1 MIYLPTECEEQT
13 AQAVVD
19 FPWDTDGKYC
29 PNAVMTGIR
38 ALHTG
43 YFGDIRHAMD
53 VMEDCKLPELIE
65 WLEYHHSDTVWEE
78 PTDTLDMTE
87 DGYFADIWDVG
98 YDHFRV
104 VIQNNH
110 WNQQMDIDPS
120 AGIHGIGP
128 LCEVYIHVATVQRFE
143 WENMDFISVDQRKEF
158 KETFRQMA
166 EDAVSIYKSM
176 NENN

>member
-19 FPWDTDGKYC
+19 FPWDMDGIYS
-29 PNAVMTGIR
+29 PNAVMTAIK
-38 ALHTG
+38 ALNTG
-43 YFGDIRHAMD
+43 WFCSIRHAMD
-53 VMEDCKLPELIE
+53 VMEDHKLTELIE
-65 WLEYHHSDTVWEE
+65 WMEYNFDTEWGE

-87 DGYFADIWDVG
+87 DGYFADVWDMG

-128 LCEVYIHVATVQRFE
+128 LCEVYIHVATVQRFD
-143 WENMDFISVDQRKEF
+143 WENAEFISMDQQKEF
-158 KETFRQMA
+158 EGKFRQMA
-166 EDAVSIYKSM
+166 EDAVSIYKQM